1 MHSNASDSDIQQ
13 NKGMAIVAYILFFVP
28 LLAAKESPFAQY
40 HARQGLNLFLLALAA
55 NIVLGIIPI
64 LGWILLPFVNLG
76 ILGLAIIG
84 ILAAVNG
91 QMKPLPLIGGI
102 TILK

>member
-1 MHSNASDSDIQQ
+1 MIPTESDIQQ

-40 HARQGLNLFLLALAA
+40 HARQGLNLFLLALAT

-64 LGWILLPFVNLG
+64 IGWLLLPLANLG
-76 ILGLAIIG
+76 ILALAIIG
-84 ILAAVNG
+84 ILGAANG
-91 QMKPLPLIGGI
+91 QVKPLPLIGKI
-102 TILK
+102 EILK